1 MVMPWPWPMPDDHS
15 FRALWDEPQ
24 HHDEDV
30 RLAALVAQ
38 RLSADWTTRRQQITV
53 MVQNQVVILTGL
65 VASAETRRAAGE
77 LAWDVEGV
85 TDVCNALRLV
95 GHRRGRR

>member
-1 MVMPWPWPMPDDHS
+1 MPWPWPMPDDNS

-38 RLSADWTTRRQQITV
+38 RLSVDWSTRRQQITV
-53 MVQNQVVILTGL
+53 MVQNRVVILTGL
-65 VASAETRRAAGE
+65 VGSAEARRTAGE

-95 GHRRGRR
+95 AHRRRR